1 MNSSDTHLGTS
12 SGLSQDAE
20 NFNWLLSRF
29 AGNTAGVRDAIAVS
43 SDGLMIAQ
51 CIEGERAGADRLS
64 AIVAGMTSLA
74 GGVAGSYK
82 LGSLNKVIIDMA
94 DGYLI
99 ISAIGCGSVMGVIA
113 SKQANLGQ
121 VAYEMTLFANRAG
134 SALTPELIRELKN
147 HVQA

>member
-1 MNSSDTHLGTS
+1 MKSSDLQPGPS
-12 SGLSQDAE
+12 SGLSQNAE
-20 NFNWLLSRF
+20 SFNWLLSRF

-51 CIEGERAGADRLS
+51 CIEGERADADRLS

-74 GGVAGSYK
+74 GGVAGSYQ
-82 LGSLNKVIIDMA
+82 LGSLNKVIVDMA
-94 DGYLI
+94 DGYLL
-99 ISAIGCGSVMGVIA
+99 ISAIGCGSVLGVIA

-147 HVQA
+147 HIQA

>member
-1 MNSSDTHLGTS
+1 MNSSDMHLGPS
-12 SGLSQDAE
+12 SSLSQDAE

-51 CIEGERAGADRLS
+51 CIEGERADVDRLA

-74 GGVAGSYK
+74 GGVAGSYQ
-82 LGSLNKVIIDMA
+82 LGSLNKVIVDMN
-94 DGYLI
+94 DGYLL

-134 SALTPELIRELKN
+134 AALTPELIRELKN
-147 HVQA
+147 HIQA